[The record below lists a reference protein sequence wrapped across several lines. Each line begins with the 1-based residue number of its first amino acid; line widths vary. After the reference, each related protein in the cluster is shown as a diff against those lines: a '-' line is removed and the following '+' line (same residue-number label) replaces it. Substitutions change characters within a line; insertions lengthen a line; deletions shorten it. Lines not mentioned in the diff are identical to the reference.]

1 MFCVSHFW
9 GYWPSGEFY
18 SGSLCKGTETKWLQS
33 IHGCYSWSK
42 STQSSS
48 QSCSCWAYSWVCCQ
62 FSIGCLA
69 FPFFYVVIK
78 FWSMLESDM
87 FPVKESYHL
96 YSSLLSSVFNSLKP
110 KWWFLYLG
118 GFPTNRNELKGHMF
132 SILFSWQECGWG
144 CWWTWSCLC
153 WRVAILSGRGSN

>member
-1 MFCVSHFW
+1 VITIH
-9 GYWPSGEFY
+9 P
-18 SGSLCKGTETKWLQS
+18 WLLLLVQVNPVLIS
-33 IHGCYSWSK
+33 ILQLLGLLLGML
-42 STQSSS
+42 
-48 QSCSCWAYSWVCCQ
+48 
-62 FSIGCLA
+62 SIFHRLFGIPIAL
-69 FPFFYVVIK
+69 YVVIK

-118 GFPTNRNELKGHMF
+118 GFPTDRNELKGHMF